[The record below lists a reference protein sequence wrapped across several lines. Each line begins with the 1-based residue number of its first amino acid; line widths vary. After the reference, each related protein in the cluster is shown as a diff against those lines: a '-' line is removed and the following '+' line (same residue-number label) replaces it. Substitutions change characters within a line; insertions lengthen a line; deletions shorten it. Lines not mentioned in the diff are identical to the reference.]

1 MSKPLR
7 VIVFKDGDIFVAQC
21 LEIDIS
27 AQGSTEAE
35 AAMRL
40 NAVFVDEMAAAKA
53 SGLTLED
60 IGPAPESFHSAY
72 KIEVVSRTEMTAA

>member
-7 VIVFKDGDIFVAQC
+7 VVVFKDAGMFVAQC
-21 LEIDIS
+21 LEIDIA

-40 NAVFVDEMAAAKA
+40 NAVFKAEVAEAKQK
-53 SGLTLED
+53 GIDIEE
-60 IGPAPESFHSAY
+60 IGPAPAEFHAAY
-72 KIEVVSRTEMTAA
+72 SIDVVSRTELFAA